1 MIVANDRLIFLWSP
15 SIYEFFK
22 PGKTLLADSVFHPA
36 GVPLRGSKADA
47 CAKEHFGKKAMAF
60 IDADSDGT
68 TSIRQA
74 ETVAFID
81 RYVAV
86 LSELL
91 HGDTYA
97 CPGNAHAPGQLR
109 AVRLALFL
117 FQQEQRLQ
125 IILRRP
131 ARRGLPAHRMLPR

>member
-1 MIVANDRLIFLWSP
+1 MIVANDRLIFLCP
-15 SIYEFFK
+15 PGIHEFFK
-22 PGKTLLADSVFHPA
+22 LGKTLLADGMLHPA
-36 GVPLRGSKADA
+36 GVPLRGGKADA

-68 TSIRQA
+68 TSICQA

-91 HGDTYA
+91 HGDAYA

-117 FQQEQRLQ
+117 FQQEQRFQ